1 MASFNHSFY
10 FDPSYGHKLESL
22 LEIAPPSE
30 PDGFVGFWTAHY
42 QRALQV
48 NPEPMLSVGLGNN
61 PNFEVNDI
69 FYQST
74 DGFRIGGWLL
84 VPKSGRP
91 SRGVIVGHGYGGRD
105 GPDFD
110 LNLSETVFL
119 FPCFRGLSRSSG
131 QKGVSS
137 NPAYHVLH
145 DIDKPQNYIVRG
157 CVEDVWVGV
166 SALLRLFPEIEGHIG
181 YQGTSF
187 GGGIGA
193 MAVAW
198 DSRIRRVALNVPTF
212 GNQPLRLGLPTTGS
226 GAAVSLYQRKHGN
239 VMETLQYYDAALS
252 ARHISVP
259 VHVAAALFDP
269 VVAPPGQFA
278 VYNAL
283 AGPKELFVADAGHF
297 DYLGRAEQEKQLFDE
312 LQRFFDPL

>member
-1 MASFNHSFY
+1 MNALSHCFP
-10 FDPSYGHKLESL
+10 FDPGYGHTLESL
-22 LEIAPPSE
+22 LQVLPPAE
-30 PDGFVGFWTAHY
+30 PDGFQDFWQARY
-42 QRALQV
+42 QKALQV
-48 NPEPMLSVGLGNN
+48 NPALESSADLQVH
-61 PNFEVNDI
+61 PNFEVRDI

-84 VPKSGRP
+84 TPRAGRP
-91 SRGVIVGHGYGGRD
+91 QRGLIVSHGYGGRD

-110 LNLSETVFL
+110 LEISDAAVF
-119 FPCFRGLSRSSG
+119 FPCCRGLSRSAR
-131 QKGVSS
+131 KGVSS

-145 DIDKPQNYIVRG
+145 DIDKPGRYIMGG
-157 CVEDVWVGV
+157 CVEDIWIGV
-166 SALLRLFPEIEGHIG
+166 SAMLRLFPQIEGHIG
-181 YQGTSF
+181 FQGTSF

-198 DSRIRRVALNVPTF
+198 DPRIRQAAFNVPSF
-212 GNQPLRLGLPTTGS
+212 GHQALRLGLPTTGS
-226 GAAVSLYQRKHGN
+226 GAAVSLYQKRHGN
-239 VMETLQYYDAALS
+239 IIATLQYYDAALS

-278 VYNAL
+278 IYNAL
-283 AGPKELFVADAGHF
+283 SGPRDLFVAQAGHF
-297 DYLGRAEQEKQLFDE
+297 DFPGRSEQDLRLLVD

>member
-1 MASFNHSFY
+1 MTSFNHSY
-10 FDPSYGHKLESL
+10 SFDPSYGHKLESL
-22 LEIAPPSE
+22 LEIAQPAE
-30 PDGFVGFWTAHY
+30 PDGFVEFWTARY

-48 NPEPMLSVGLGNN
+48 SPEPKLSVDLGNN
-61 PNFEVNDI
+61 PNFEVKDI

-84 VPKSGRP
+84 IPKSGHP
-91 SRGVIVGHGYGGRD
+91 SKGLVVGHGYGGRD

-110 LNLSETVFL
+110 LNISGAAFL
-119 FPCFRGLSRSSG
+119 FPCFRGLSRSG
-131 QKGVSS
+131 RQGISS

-145 DIDKPQNYIVRG
+145 DIDKPQRYIVGG

-166 SALLRLFPEIEGHIG
+166 SALLQLFPEIEGHIG

-187 GGGIGA
+187 GGGVGA

-198 DSRIRRVALNVPTF
+198 DPRIRRAALNVPTF
-212 GNQPLRLGLPTTGS
+212 GNQPLRLGLPTSGS
-226 GAAVSLYQRKHGN
+226 GASVSLYQRRHGN
-239 VMETLQYYDAALS
+239 AMETLQYYDSALS
-252 ARHISVP
+252 ARHISIP
-259 VHVAAALFDP
+259 VHMAVALFDP
-269 VVAPPGQFA
+269 VVAPPSQFA

-297 DYLGRAEQEKQLFDE
+297 DYPGRVGQEKQLLVE

>member
-1 MASFNHSFY
+1 MASFNHSFS
-10 FDPSYGHKLESL
+10 FDPSYGYRLESL
-22 LEIAPPSE
+22 LEVTPPTE
-30 PDGFVGFWTAHY
+30 PEGFEEFWKARY
-42 QRALQV
+42 ERALQV
-48 NPEPMLSVGLGNN
+48 NPETESSKVLQIH
-61 PNFEVNDI
+61 PNFEVRDI

-84 VPKSGRP
+84 APRPGRP
-91 SRGVIVGHGYGGRD
+91 RRGLVVGHGYGGRD

-110 LNLSETVFL
+110 LKISDAAFL
-119 FPCFRGLSRSSG
+119 FPCFRGLSRSG
-131 QKGVSS
+131 HQGVSS

-145 DIDKPQNYIVRG
+145 NIDQPRRYIMGG

-166 SALLRLFPEIEGHIG
+166 SALLQLFPEIEGHIG

-198 DSRIRRVALNVPTF
+198 DPRIRRAAFNVPTF
-212 GNQPLRLGLPTTGS
+212 GDQPLRLGLPTTGS
-226 GAAVSLYQRKHGN
+226 GASVSLYQRRHGN
-239 VMETLQYYDAALS
+239 VMETLQYYDAALC

-297 DYLGRAEQEKQLFDE
+297 DYPGRAEQEKQLLDE

>member
-1 MASFNHSFY
+1 MTSFFHSY
-10 FDPSYGHKLESL
+10 PFDPSYGNKLESL
-22 LEIAPPSE
+22 LEIKPPQE
-30 PDGFVGFWTAHY
+30 PGDFQDFWRVRY
-42 QRALQV
+42 EKALQV
-48 NPEPMLSVGLGNN
+48 NPSIELSADGLFH
-61 PNFEVNDI
+61 PEFEVNTI
-69 FYQST
+69 VYEST

-84 VPKSGRP
+84 VPRFGRP
-91 SRGVIVGHGYGGRD
+91 RRGVIVSHGYGGRE

-110 LNLSETVFL
+110 LEVSDAAFL
-119 FPCFRGLSRSSG
+119 FPCCRGLSRSACH
-131 QKGVSS
+131 GVSS

-145 DIDKPQNYIVRG
+145 DIDKPDRYILGG

-166 SALLRLFPEIEGHIG
+166 SALLQLFPEIEGHIG

-198 DSRIRRVALNVPTF
+198 DSRIRRAAFNVPSF
-212 GNQPLRLGLPTTGS
+212 GYQNLRLELPTIGS
-226 GAAVSLYQRKHGN
+226 GAAVSFYQKRHGN

-252 ARHISVP
+252 ARYITIP

-283 AGPKELFVADAGHF
+283 AGPKELFVASAGHF
-297 DYLGRAEQEKQLFDE
+297 DYPGRTEQEKLVLQD
-312 LQRFFDPL
+312 LQRFFVPL